1 MINVEQMLGIGR
13 DCGLTTVYEAWSQVQ
28 GHWDAF
34 FEYDKFAEQQ
44 AVLNY
49 EMFEKGLL
57 ELCEDGKTRY
67 KWPEKDETIVD
78 AMNRLGMVYEEPDW
92 DKIADES
99 RLAEGNLMGMC
110 GCPCDDSVFDNPE
123 DGDGVL

>member
-1 MINVEQMLGIGR
+1 MINVEQMLNIGR
-13 DCGLTTVYEAWSQVQ
+13 DCGLNTVYEAWSQVQ

-44 AVLNY
+44 NVFNC

-57 ELCEDGKTRY
+57 ELATEGSGKYT
-67 KWPEKDETIVD
+67 WPEADETIVD
-78 AMNRLGMVYEEPDW
+78 AMTRLGMKYIEPDW
-92 DKIADES
+92 DKVADES

-110 GCPCDDSVFDNPE
+110 GCPCDDSVFDSPQE
-123 DGDGVL
+123 GDGVL

>member
-1 MINVEQMLGIGR
+1 MINVEQMLNIGR
-13 DCGLTTVYEAWSQVQ
+13 DCGLNTVYEAWSQVQ

-44 AVLNY
+44 NVFNC

-57 ELCEDGKTRY
+57 ELATEGSGKY
-67 KWPEKDETIVD
+67 KWPEADETIVD
-78 AMNRLGMVYEEPDW
+78 AMTRLGMKYIEPDW
-92 DKIADES
+92 DKLADES

-110 GCPCDDSVFDNPE
+110 GCPCDDSVFDSTQE
-123 DGDGVL
+123 GDGVL